1 MTYNK
6 LNTNDFLIKVNS
18 GLIILLF
25 LLILRV
31 FLIYKQTQFNLTNP
45 LIPKDLV
52 CEVFNSY
59 VDGGIFLLL
68 GLFLVYILK
77 SFNLNFISFLVSLL
91 SLFLYIIFF

>member
-1 MTYNK
+1 MTYQK
-6 LNTNDFLIKVNS
+6 LNTNNILIKVNN

-25 LLILRV
+25 FLVLRV

-68 GLFLVYILK
+68 GLFLGFILK

-91 SLFLYIIFF
+91 SLSLYIIFF

>member
-1 MTYNK
+1 MTYSK
-6 LNTNDFLIKVNS
+6 LNTNNILIKVNE
-18 GLIILLF
+18 GLIVLQF

-45 LIPKDLV
+45 LIPKFLV

-59 VDGGIFLLL
+59 VDGGIFLLI
-68 GLFLVYILK
+68 GLLLAYILK
-77 SFNLNFISFLVSLL
+77 SLNLNFVSFLVTLL

>member
-1 MTYNK
+1 MTYYK
-6 LNTNDFLIKVNS
+6 LNTNNILIKVNE

-45 LIPKDLV
+45 LIPKYLV

-59 VDGGIFLLL
+59 VDGGIFLLI

-77 SFNLNFISFLVSLL
+77 LFNLNFISFLVSLL
-91 SLFLYIIFF
+91 SLFLYIISF